1 MLVTLKVLG
10 DKKLNY
16 IKKRKG
22 WKKNYHDLH
31 MEYSLIQT
39 QFFKM
44 NTIFISF
51 VNQLHSYK

>member
-10 DKKLNY
+10 DKKSYY
-16 IKKRKG
+16 IKKEKDG
-22 WKKNYHDLH
+22 KKNYHELH
-31 MEYSLIQT
+31 MEYSLIKN

-44 NTIFISF
+44 NTIFRSF

>member
-10 DKKLNY
+10 DKKSYY
-16 IKKRKG
+16 IKKD
-22 WKKNYHDLH
+22 YHDLH